1 MTPKRAQLAHPS
13 FGILFL
19 FQNDN
24 REKLVHYLP
33 YLEDCIK
40 HIPGQCRGP
49 IGLIFPGLEFRL

>member
-1 MTPKRAQLAHPS
+1 MTPKSSPFLWHPLA
-13 FGILFL
+13 
-19 FQNDN
+19 FQNEN

-40 HIPGQCRGP
+40 HITGQCRGP